1 MGTNTKKNIQP
12 QSRYVQNGAY
22 IRLKNLTL
30 NYNLPTDLISK
41 IGLSSASVFFAGQN
55 LWEATKM
62 HKPLDPEVEYNN
74 DTGLERNDL
83 TQEYYFQRTFS
94 LGVKVSF

>member
-1 MGTNTKKNIQP
+1 
-12 QSRYVQNGAY
+12 
-22 IRLKNLTL
+22 
-30 NYNLPTDLISK
+30 
-41 IGLSSASVFFAGQN
+41 
-55 LWEATKM
+55 M

-74 DTGLERNDL
+74 ATGAERNDL